1 MKLSAID
8 KGFSLIEVVI
18 SLFILSVSV
27 ITIYNLIISTA
38 VSSYDLEQRYL
49 AKEVANNRISLIN
62 TLEKSTRPIKRSG
75 EMVMGG
81 QQWQWNEIINFCPPN
96 FVIVLLLLLKIG
108 AGHLKLAL
116 FKEDIKSEKKGRS
129 ADLTLFS

>member
-8 KGFSLIEVVI
+8 KGFSLIEVVV

-49 AKEVANNRISLIN
+49 AKEVANNRISLIH
-62 TLEKSTRPIKRSG
+62 TLEKSLKPIERTG

-81 QQWQWNEIINFCPPN
+81 QQWQWNEIINYGPTDDFFEYEI
-96 FVIVLLLLLKIG
+96 FVRLEN
-108 AGHLKLAL
+108 
-116 FKEDIKSEKKGRS
+116 EDKYIYSIKGLYTK
-129 ADLTLFS
+129 